1 MKAKS
6 WLYALM
12 LIVWM
17 GGSTY
22 WYVCKIKHDCPEP
35 EIEEATPH
43 YKIAQKSKQEI
54 IADLEKNTP
63 KEDPITARLKEKLTT
78 GYIVSDFPQNATENN
93 QIKDNFNEF
102 VNDLQL
108 YIAENKN
115 AKIEL
120 TGHTDNKGRAQAN
133 LILGKERAEFIKRK
147 LMDAD
152 IPEQNII
159 LRTNGETE
167 PVQSN
172 STAAGRAKNRRVEIK
187 LSK

>member
-22 WYVCKIKHDCPEP
+22 WYVCKIKHDCLEP
-35 EIEEATPH
+35 KIEEATPH

-54 IADLEKNTP
+54 ITDSEKNIP
-63 KEDPITARLKEKLTT
+63 KKDTITARLKEKLTT

-93 QIKDNFNEF
+93 QIKDDFNEF
-102 VNDLQL
+102 VNDFKR
-108 YIAENKN
+108 YITKNEN

-120 TGHTDNKGRAQAN
+120 TGHTDSKGREQTN
-133 LILGKERAEFIKRK
+133 LILGKKRAEFIKHK
-147 LMDAD
+147 FIDAG

-159 LRTNGETE
+159 TSTNGETE
-167 PVQSN
+167 PIQSN
-172 STAAGRAKNRRVEIK
+172 NTAAGRAKNRRVEIK

>member
-22 WYVCKIKHDCPEP
+22 WYVCKIKHDCLEP
-35 EIEEATPH
+35 EKAEYSRVPQ
-43 YKIAQKSKQEI
+43 IAQKSKQEI
-54 IADLEKNTP
+54 IANLEKDTP
-63 KEDPITARLKEKLTT
+63 KKDETSAHLKEKLTK
-78 GYIVSDFPQNATENN
+78 GHIVSNFPQNATENN
-93 QIKDNFNEF
+93 QIKDDFNEF
-102 VNDLQL
+102 ISDLKL
-108 YIAENKN
+108 YITENKN

-120 TGHTDNKGRAQAN
+120 IGHTDNKGREQAN
-133 LILGKERAEFIKRK
+133 LILGKKRAEFIKRK
-147 LMDAD
+147 LMDAS

-172 STAAGRAKNRRVEIK
+172 STATGRAKNRRVEIK